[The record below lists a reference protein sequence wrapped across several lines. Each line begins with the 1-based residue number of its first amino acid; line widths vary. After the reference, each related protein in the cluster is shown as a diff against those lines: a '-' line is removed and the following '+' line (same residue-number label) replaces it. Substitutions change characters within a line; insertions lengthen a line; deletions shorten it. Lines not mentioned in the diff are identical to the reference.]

1 MLFTYEETTTYKPFN
16 HDDFFEEEQD
26 GDNTILKINL
36 HGYNKDNVELHY
48 LKNEKFVILYNKDKD
63 TKNTME
69 IEVPNVDINTIE
81 ATMKDGLLKV
91 KYKLK
96 EVNSYKIKIKE
107 Q

>member
-16 HDDFFEEEQD
+16 QEDYFKEEKD
-26 GDNTILKINL
+26 GDYTILKINL
-36 HGYNKDNVELHY
+36 AGYNKDNVELDY
-48 LKNEKFVILYNKDKD
+48 LKNEKFVILYNKDKN

-69 IEVPNVDINTIE
+69 IKVPNVDINSIE

-91 KYKLK
+91 RYKLK

-107 Q
+107 

>member
-16 HDDFFEEEQD
+16 QDDFFEEEQD

-36 HGYNKDNVELHY
+36 PGYNKDNVELHY